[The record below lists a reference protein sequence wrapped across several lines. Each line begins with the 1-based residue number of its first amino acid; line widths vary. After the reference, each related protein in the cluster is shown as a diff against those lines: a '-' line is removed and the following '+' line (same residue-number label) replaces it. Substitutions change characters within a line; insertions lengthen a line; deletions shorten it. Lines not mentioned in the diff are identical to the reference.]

1 MRIGGPRLPS
11 GLVLPEDRTLIM
23 GILNVTPDSFSDGGR
38 FSTLEAALAHARG
51 MIAEGARIVDVG
63 GESTRPGSTRI
74 DADEEWARIATVV
87 AELAAEGVVV
97 SVDTLHASTARR
109 AADAGAAIINDVS
122 GGRWDP
128 DMLDVV
134 ADSDCACIIQHF
146 RALPGP
152 EEDFDYGDDLMG
164 ALSDRLS
171 AQVEHALS
179 RGIDEERIVIDPGL
193 GFSLTD
199 AQCAEILDN
208 LGRLKDLGYPVLIG
222 ASRKRFVKAMGGD
235 RDERT
240 AEITVKCARA
250 GIWAV
255 RVHEIV
261 GNARAAREGNGD
273 LG

>member
-1 MRIGGPRLPS
+1 
-11 GLVLPEDRTLIM
+11 
-23 GILNVTPDSFSDGGR
+23 
-38 FSTLEAALAHARG
+38 
-51 MIAEGARIVDVG
+51 
-63 GESTRPGSTRI
+63 
-74 DADEEWARIATVV
+74 
-87 AELAAEGVVV
+87 
-97 SVDTLHASTARR
+97 
-109 AADAGAAIINDVS
+109 AIINDVS

-128 DMLDVV
+128 DMFDVV
-134 ADSDCACIIQHF
+134 ADSDCACIVQHF

-152 EEDFDYGDDLMG
+152 DEDFDYGDDLMG
-164 ALSDRLS
+164 ALSERLS
-171 AQVEHALS
+171 AQVEDALS

-240 AEITVKCARA
+240 AEITAKCARA

-261 GNARAAREGNGD
+261 GNTRAAREGNGD